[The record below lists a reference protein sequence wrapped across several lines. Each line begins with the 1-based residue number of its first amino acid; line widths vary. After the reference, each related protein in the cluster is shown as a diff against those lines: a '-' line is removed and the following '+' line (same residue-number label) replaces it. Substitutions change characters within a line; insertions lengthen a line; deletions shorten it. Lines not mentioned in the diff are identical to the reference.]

1 MLRPHRGSHD
11 SGLTATGQLLTM
23 PVVRP
28 SQRDSHW
35 HMAGYDIASL
45 KGTQSHASGWP
56 PGPVLTME
64 RLWTP
69 AASGPRPGSPVHR
82 HSFNMDR
89 PALAQPADAPEV
101 PGHFRRGV
109 SGHRGA
115 GQGAPWSGVRGVGQ
129 GKDSF
134 SSQVSSEPPVRARAR
149 QVRPSDTVVQKPHV
163 RSSRLGAQEGKGP
176 GVPSALHGSHKT

>member
-35 HMAGYDIASL
+35 HMAGYDITSL
-45 KGTQSHASGWP
+45 KGTQSHASGWL
-56 PGPVLTME
+56 PGPVLTVE
-64 RLWTP
+64 RPWTP

-101 PGHFRRGV
+101 PGHFRRG
-109 SGHRGA
+109 R
-115 GQGAPWSGVRGVGQ
+115 
-129 GKDSF
+129 
-134 SSQVSSEPPVRARAR
+134 
-149 QVRPSDTVVQKPHV
+149 VVTGG
-163 RSSRLGAQEGKGP
+163 RGKGLP
-176 GVPSALHGSHKT
+176 GRGSEAWGKARIHSPHKYLRSPQYVPGPGRSGPATQWCRNHT